1 MRGRRGRHQVQV
13 VWLTVTHAAL
23 VLTVV
28 GEARQQRYK
37 RAALGWCPAC
47 QLSPSLICQAHR
59 ADLAVVDALGEVAKA
74 IRTQLP
80 EAVR

>member
-1 MRGRRGRHQVQV
+1 MSRWGGRGRHQVQLV
-13 VWLTVTHAAL
+13 CITVAHATL

-28 GEARQQRYK
+28 AEGRRERYR

-47 QLSPSLICQAHR
+47 QLSPSMTCQAHR
-59 ADLAVVDALGEVAKA
+59 ADLAEVDALGEVARA

-80 EAVR
+80 KE